1 MKPLKVCIFTE
12 TYAPVIGGGETQA
25 QLLAEGLISQE
36 HSAIILTRRSDPAF
50 KRFEMVGTVPVY
62 RIPPSGGGQLKKWGL
77 VLSSILPLIRLQKQY
92 DLLFVSG
99 FRIIGISAVLIGKLF
114 GKKIILKADSQGE
127 MSGDFFINGLEK
139 FRLSRNFLPFSIFLK
154 LRNFILKKAD
164 GFSAISEDI
173 ITELISGGVPPNK
186 IHKIPNSVDTHR
198 FLPVDQEQ
206 KTMLR
211 KQLGL
216 PETHTIAVYTGRL
229 VSYKGL
235 PLLLEVWKDIQNQHK
250 NVLLLMVGT
259 GGLDIHNCEADLREY
274 VKSNRLEQTVH
285 FTGSVRNVPDY
296 LQASDIYAFPTQND
310 AFPSSLIEAM
320 TCGLGVIS
328 TPVGAIK
335 NIIKDQENGMMV
347 PSGDGSALFKAL
359 DTLIRSKALGVRMG
373 QAAWKTVQNHYSAE
387 VVTNN
392 YLTLFQET
400 LR

>member
-1 MKPLKVCIFTE
+1 VCIFTE

-36 HSAIILTRRSDPAF
+36 HSAIILTRRSDPTF
-50 KRFEMVGTVPVY
+50 KRCEMIGAVPVY

-77 VLSSILPLIRLQKQY
+77 VLSSILPLIRLRKQY

-139 FRLSRNFLPFSIFLK
+139 FGFSRNFLPFRLFLK

-164 GFSAISEDI
+164 AFSAISEDI
-173 ITELISGGVPPNK
+173 VTELISSGVSPDK

-250 NVLLLMVGT
+250 NVLLLLVGT
-259 GGLDIHNCEADLREY
+259 GGLDIHNCEADLHKY
-274 VKSNRLEQTVH
+274 VKSNDLEQSVY
-285 FTGSVRNVPDY
+285 FTGSVNNVPDY

-347 PSGDGSALFKAL
+347 PSGDGPALFKAL

>member
-25 QLLAEGLISQE
+25 QLLAEGLISQD
-36 HSAIILTRRSDPAF
+36 HSAILLTRRSDPAF
-50 KRFEMVGTVPVY
+50 KRFEMIGAVPVY

-127 MSGDFFINGLEK
+127 MSGDFFVNGLEK
-139 FRLSRNFLPFSIFLK
+139 FRFSRNFLPFRLFLK

-164 GFSAISEDI
+164 AFSAISEDI
-173 ITELISGGVPPNK
+173 VTELISSGVSPDK

-198 FLPVDQEQ
+198 FLPVGQEQ

-250 NVLLLMVGT
+250 NVLLLLVGT
-259 GGLDIHNCEADLREY
+259 GGLDIHNCEGDLHEY
-274 VKSNRLEQTVH
+274 VKSNDLEQSVN
-285 FTGSVRNVPDY
+285 FTGSVNNVPDY

-347 PSGDGSALFKAL
+347 PSGDGPALFKAL
-359 DTLIRSKALGVRMG
+359 DALIRSKALGVRMG

-387 VVTNN
+387 VVTNK

>member
-36 HSAIILTRRSDPAF
+36 HSAIILTRRSDPTF
-50 KRFEMVGTVPVY
+50 KRFEMIGAVPVY

-77 VLSSILPLIRLQKQY
+77 VLSSLLPLIRLQKQY
-92 DLLFVSG
+92 DILFVSG

-127 MSGDFFINGLEK
+127 MSGDFFISGLEK
-139 FRLSRNFLPFSIFLK
+139 FGLSRNFLPFRLFLK
-154 LRNFILKKAD
+154 LRNSILKKAD
-164 GFSAISEDI
+164 AFSAISEDI
-173 ITELISGGVPPNK
+173 VTELISSGVPSNK
-186 IHKIPNSVDTHR
+186 IHKIPNSVDTQR

-206 KTMLR
+206 KAILR

-216 PETHTIAVYTGRL
+216 PENHTIAVYTGRL

-250 NVLLLMVGT
+250 NVLLLLVGT
-259 GGLDIHNCEADLREY
+259 GGLDIHNCEADLHQY
-274 VKSNRLEQTVH
+274 VKSNHLEKSVY
-285 FTGSVRNVPDY
+285 FTGSVNNVPDY

-328 TPVGAIK
+328 TPIGAIK

-347 PSGDGSALFKAL
+347 PSGDGPALFQAL